1 MAPALL
7 DGDLPVGLVPLELA
21 SEFLRR
27 FGRGRK
33 KKGTR
38 VRNANKAFVCPRW
51 TRSRRGKESVEGPA
65 DDPSRSPRVVHA
77 ARGRVG
83 EAGPRSEQHQR
94 ATALFSGTDT
104 SPTTIARARARYG
117 LRSTCSTYLN
127 NLGLRDWLD
136 HGDSLSVWLSPS
148 TLRLAYALCALL
160 SLPALDP
167 LWAAAAAGP
176 VRAVDKTENL
186 QGGMHRERIWDFYTH
201 FGKEREGLFS
211 LFLTFFPNEF
221 SDGGLQG
228 WPRNEN
234 KNSQKLNARLSRRR
248 LTRTCSSSSC

>member
-148 TLRLAYALCALL
+148 PLRLAYALCALL
-160 SLPALDP
+160 PACP
-167 LWAAAAAGP
+167 RPFVMAAAAAG
-176 VRAVDKTENL
+176 VASA
-186 QGGMHRERIWDFYTH
+186 GGRQDRKSTRGNASGTDMGFLHSFWKRERRSLLSLSDIFP
-201 FGKEREGLFS
+201 ERIFRGSAGVAPKRELKFAK
-211 LFLTFFPNEF
+211 T
-221 SDGGLQG
+221 
-228 WPRNEN
+228 
-234 KNSQKLNARLSRRR
+234 
-248 LTRTCSSSSC
+248 

>member
-117 LRSTCSTYLN
+117 LRSTRSTYLN

-148 TLRLAYALCALL
+148 PLRLAYALCALL
-160 SLPALDP
+160 SLPALP
-167 LWAAAAAGP
+167 RPFVGGGAGASA
-176 VRAVDKTENL
+176 RDKTRNL

-201 FGKEREGLFS
+201 FLEKREERLFYI
-211 LFLTFFPNEF
+211 FPERIF
-221 SDGGLQG
+221 RRGSAGRC
-228 WPRNEN
+228 PET
-234 KNSQKLNARLSRRR
+234 KKKKSQKLNARLSRRR
-248 LTRTCSSSSC
+248 RTRTCSSSSC